1 MNVRKMLLMA
11 TVIAGLTCIGSV
23 RSDAQV
29 TEIISIATKA
39 IGSYFDKKGPQSVY
53 DTQTKR
59 AVNDVGTKIGT
70 YNRSFNNYKRA
81 FDSYSKEVEAIY
93 QSADKFSSMY
103 VCVVKAKECAD
114 LATRI
119 MSISYES
126 SSRFSSYDELSV
138 EELEAIMSYYQAIGE
153 VAIAELRGAK
163 QLYSMNGNLTMKD
176 RYDLLVKLHDS
187 LSTIYS
193 SCLSF
198 NRSVNSCIS
207 YRAGGARDARLYASM
222 YKSSLRK

>member
-11 TVIAGLTCIGSV
+11 TAIAGLTCIGSV

-119 MSISYES
+119 MSTSYEFS
-126 SSRFSSYDELSV
+126 KFSSCEKLSV
-138 EELEAIMSYYQAIGE
+138 EELEAIISYYQ
-153 VAIAELRGAK
+153 VIAEVTRNELNGTK

-187 LSTIYS
+187 LSAIYS

-198 NRSVNSCIS
+198 NRSVNGCIS

>member
-11 TVIAGLTCIGSV
+11 MAIAGLTCIGSV

-29 TEIISIATKA
+29 AEIISIASKA

-93 QSADKFSSMY
+93 QSADKFSKMY

-114 LATRI
+114 LVTRI
-119 MSISYES
+119 MSTGYEFS
-126 SSRFSSYDELSV
+126 KFSSCEELSV
-138 EELEAIMSYYQAIGE
+138 EELEAILSYYQAIAE
-153 VAIAELRGAK
+153 VTRSELNGTK

-198 NRSVNSCIS
+198 NRSVNGCIS